1 MSINEMASKV
11 RELKEFKMM
20 LEELEAEISAIE
32 DGIKEEMTAR
42 GTEELIAGE
51 YKVRWTTVSS
61 NRFDTTAFKKAMPEL
76 AEQFTKVT
84 TTRRF
89 SIA

>member
-32 DGIKEEMTAR
+32 DSIKAEMTAR